1 MGLHTYRGGSTVKTS
16 HDVHSI
22 FGITAGQLGLITL
35 IGLFAGSG
43 TATAAVH
50 TVSFSNGVDPPTVVC
65 DGDPADLDPDTDE
78 IEVHFSLADGVADDW
93 VASGVILAT
102 TTDPAGATLIVTET
116 TIQNITGNQII
127 AAQIIVSHDFLPFVS
142 LTQMYTAHVDGS
154 FDKFGAGPLGNL
166 ILNFSAAMTGKSLG
180 GVNFMDGLVAG
191 PILFDWT
198 GLPQHED
205 TIIQQTETFVF
216 YMDELDNTINLF
228 DSATILPTSTVA
240 VEETAWSAIK
250 ELFR

>member
-1 MGLHTYRGGSTVKTS
+1 MGLHTYRGGSTVNAS
-16 HDVHSI
+16 HDVRPI
-22 FGITAGQLGLITL
+22 LGIPAGHLVLITL
-35 IGLFAGSG
+35 MGLFAGSG

-50 TVSFSNGVDPPTVVC
+50 TVSYSNGIDPPTIVC
-65 DGDPADLDPDTDE
+65 DGDAADIDPDTDE
-78 IEVHFSLADGVADDW
+78 IEVHFTLADGAADDW

-102 TTDPAGATLIVTET
+102 TTDPAGATLVVTET

-127 AAQIIVSHDFLPFVS
+127 AAQIIVRHDFLPFVS

-166 ILNFSAAMTGKSLG
+166 ILNFSASMTGKALG
-180 GVNFMDGLVAG
+180 GVNFMEGLVAG

-205 TIIQQTETFVF
+205 TIIRQTETFIF
-216 YMDELDNTINLF
+216 YMDELNNTINLF

-240 VEETAWSAIK
+240 IKGIEWSTIK
-250 ELFR
+250 QLFR